1 MRNCIITLGGYYSSC
16 YSVIRNRREVMKFR
30 GNLRVLALCT
40 ILTVIIMPVA
50 VTLPVSAQ
58 NQEGV
63 ALQRGYRTGYSDGY
77 MSGYRDTIDNS
88 SKSFGR
94 HSDYSKADRAYS
106 KDYGTMEDYRDGY
119 QQGFESGYD
128 TGYDRRSFE
137 SSLPTNLKR
146 RGAIANNTQ
155 LAQNS
160 PSNITTVGNNPTQT
174 TNSGHSDTTSPAPAR
189 VDPIATNYQSNTT
202 PIIIIPRDT
211 ELILELQDDISTEQS
226 REGEKFIARIVSPS
240 EVAGATVEGRV
251 SKVLKPGR
259 IKRRS
264 ELSLTFDR
272 IILDDNRWSNFG
284 ATLTEVLAIKGDN
297 VKRVDVEGTALG
309 QSSLKSDAVKVGG
322 STGAGA
328 LIGGVVGGPVGV
340 AVGAGVGAA
349 FGVGAVVIERGKHIN
364 LTRNQQ
370 LRIKTAYQTQIR

>member
-1 MRNCIITLGGYYSSC
+1 M
-16 YSVIRNRREVMKFR
+16 
-30 GNLRVLALCT
+30 NLRGKVRVVALCT
-40 ILTVIIMPVA
+40 VLINLAIPGIFAP
-50 VTLPVSAQ
+50 LVSAQ
-58 NQEGV
+58 AQEGV

-77 MSGYRDTIDNS
+77 MSGYRDTIDS
-88 SKSFGR
+88 ASKSLGR
-94 HSDYSKADRAYS
+94 HHDYSKADRAYS
-106 KDYGTMEDYRDGY
+106 KDYGTIDDYRDGY

-146 RGAIANNTQ
+146 RGAMPNNIQ
-155 LAQNS
+155 LAQNTSSQNTESNVTTIGNS
-160 PSNITTVGNNPTQT
+160 PVQQT
-174 TNSGHSDTTSPAPAR
+174 ANTGYSDNTPSTPVR
-189 VDPIATNYQSNTT
+189 IDPVATNYQSNSN

-211 ELILELQDDISTEQS
+211 ELILELQDDLSTERS
-226 REGEKFIARIVSPS
+226 REGEKFTARIVSPS
-240 EVAGATVEGRV
+240 EIAGATVEGRV

-272 IILDDNRWSNFG
+272 IVLDDNRWSNFG

-297 VKRVDVEGTALG
+297 VKKVDLEGTALG
-309 QSSLKSDAVKVGG
+309 QSSLKNDVLKVGG

-349 FGVGAVVIERGKHIN
+349 FGVGAVVIERGKHIK